1 MRSNWKSNP
10 WIRHSNF
17 IICTVSARPYNPM
30 HRLDIS
36 AQLLILK
43 WSWTRT
49 PKWLNDLKCLWG
61 MDCNGLCAYSRQP
74 PCFNVITLT
83 RSPESKDFHASLG
96 CLWILFLINILSL
109 KVNHRVGY
117 IEIDKNI
124 HVIFFFLSSGKPPL
138 ISRNQSIL
146 QLLIGCREF
155 KNLAK
160 DTSVSPI
167 EL

>member
-74 PCFNVITLT
+74 PCLMLLLW
-83 RSPESKDFHASLG
+83 LG
-96 CLWILFLINILSL
+96 LLNQKIFMHFWAVCEYYFWLIFCLWRLTIGSVIQKLIKTSTFL
-109 KVNHRVGY
+109 H
-117 IEIDKNI
+117 
-124 HVIFFFLSSGKPPL
+124 FFLSSGKPPL
-138 ISRNQSIL
+138 ISRNQSTL